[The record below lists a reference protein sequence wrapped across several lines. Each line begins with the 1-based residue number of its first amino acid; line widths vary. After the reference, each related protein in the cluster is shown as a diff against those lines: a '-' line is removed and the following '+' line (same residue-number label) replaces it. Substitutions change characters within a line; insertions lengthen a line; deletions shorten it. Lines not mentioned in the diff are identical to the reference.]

1 MMDIIKLSDRLIDI
15 KIGDV
20 ADGRL
25 VIIINKCLPDD
36 KIVYSTTTG
45 AELRQLYMSLTIP
58 EQKQLDKAI
67 CLVYDPELLTDILSD
82 INYIEVQRR
91 VAGVKIRE
99 TQYIRSIV
107 LMILVIIFNA
117 MMINNYHNTAMSKLG
132 NTYRTNTLTVF
143 STTFKVID
151 NLVNSFEN
159 TQ

>member
-1 MMDIIKLSDRLIDI
+1 MDIIKLSDRLIDI
-15 KIGDV
+15 KLGDV

-25 VIIINKCLPDD
+25 VIRINKCLPDD
-36 KIVYSTTTG
+36 KIIYSTTTG

-67 CLVYDPELLTDILSD
+67 CLVSDPELLTDILSD

-107 LMILVIIFNA
+107 LMILVIIFNT

-132 NTYRTNTLTVF
+132 ITYRTNTLTVF